1 MKRFYQG
8 MSVTLIIVGFL
19 WMAGCAGSRPEVE
32 TRVDRVKGAMSAL
45 ANALQFY
52 YQDHGYFPKGIATL
66 KDAEYLAIY
75 PDVERQWELKYYTG
89 AGKVTMI
96 EAVNRAAMPDGAG
109 QRIVYR
115 VQENVWEGYGITEFP

>member
-1 MKRFYQG
+1 MKRSLMRIG
-8 MSVTLIIVGFL
+8 SLLIIIGWF
-19 WMAGCAGSRPEVE
+19 WMAGCAGSRPEIE
-32 TRVDRVKGAMSAL
+32 SRVTNVKGAMTAL

-52 YQDHGYFPKGIATL
+52 YQDHGYFPKGIAIL
-66 KDAEYLAIY
+66 KDAEYLAIA

-96 EAVNRAAMPDGAG
+96 EAVSRAAMPDGEG
-109 QRIVYR
+109 HRVVYR